1 MTGRILA
8 GVAAFVLSTPLAIA
22 GGDTMRAIR
31 MHERGGPEV
40 LRLERVPIPVPA
52 AGEVRLRVV
61 AAGVNP
67 IDWKIREG
75 AYGRPKKPFDEPR
88 IPGFDVAGTID
99 VLGEGVKG
107 YRAGDAVIASLQNAK
122 QGGYAE
128 YVVVSADDIAPK
140 PKTWTFEQAAG
151 LPTVGVT
158 TWRFLIEQG
167 ALAKGERVLVQGG
180 AGGVGS
186 IGVQVAKARGAHV
199 IATASAGNFDY
210 LKSIGADELID
221 YTAGPFEARVAP
233 PVDLVFDTVG
243 GEVAKRSIAVVRPG
257 GRLVTIAALPD
268 AAACAAAQIRC
279 VGATPRAGAFGPEL
293 RQVVTLAD
301 EGRLTLNVERVFP
314 LEEAAAAQEL
324 NRAGHTRGKIVI
336 RVAP

>member
-1 MTGRILA
+1 MRSVFA
-8 GVAAFVLSTPLAIA
+8 VAAALVLSMPGAQA
-22 GGDTMRAIR
+22 GDGTMRAIR
-31 MHERGGPEV
+31 MHVRGGPEV
-40 LRLERVPIPVPA
+40 LRLEQVPIPVPS
-52 AGEVRLRVV
+52 AGEVRIRVV

-75 AYGRPKKPFDEPR
+75 AYGAPKQPFEVPR

-99 VLGEGVKG
+99 ARGEGAEAF
-107 YRAGDAVIASLQNAK
+107 RIGDAVIASLQNAQ

-128 YVVVSADDIAPK
+128 YVVVQAADVAHK
-140 PKTWTFEQAAG
+140 PKEWTFEQAAG

-167 ALAKGERVLVQGG
+167 ALQKGERVLVQGG

-186 IGVQVAKARGAHV
+186 VGVQVAKAHGAYV
-199 IATASAGNFDY
+199 IATSSAGNFEY

-233 PVDLVFDTVG
+233 PVDIVFDTVG

-279 VGATPRAGAFGPEL
+279 VGATPRAGAFGPQL
-293 RQVVTLAD
+293 SQVVALAD
-301 EGRLTLNVERVFP
+301 EGKLAVNVERVFP

-324 NRAGHTRGKIVI
+324 NRQGHVRGKIVI

>member
-1 MTGRILA
+1 MMGRVLA
-8 GVAAFVLSTPLAIA
+8 GAAALVLSLPCAPA
-22 GGDTMRAIR
+22 QGDTMRAIR

-40 LRLERVPIPVPA
+40 LRLERIPIPVPG
-52 AGEVRLRVV
+52 AGEVRIRVV

-75 AYGRPKKPFDEPR
+75 AYGNPKKPFEVPR

-99 VLGEGVKG
+99 VPGEGVDG
-107 YRAGDAVIASLQNAK
+107 FRAGDAVIASLQNAR

-128 YVVVSADDIAPK
+128 YVVVSAADIARK
-140 PKTWTFEQAAG
+140 PKAWTFEQAAG

-167 ALAKGERVLVQGG
+167 ALQEGERVLVQGG

-186 IGVQVAKARGAHV
+186 VGVQVAKARGAHV
-199 IATASAGNFDY
+199 LATASAGNLGY
-210 LKSIGADELID
+210 LKSIGTDEPID

-243 GEVAKRSIAVVRPG
+243 GDVAKRSIAVVRPG

-268 AAACAAAQIRC
+268 AAACAAAKIRC

-293 RQVVTLAD
+293 AQVVALAD
-301 EGRLTLNVERVFP
+301 EGRITLNVERVFP

-324 NRAGHTRGKIVI
+324 NRQGHVRGKVVI

>member
-1 MTGRILA
+1 MIRSFLA
-8 GVAAFVLSTPLAIA
+8 GAAALVLAMPFAQA
-22 GGDTMRAIR
+22 GDDTMRAIR
-31 MHERGGPEV
+31 MHVRGGPEV
-40 LRLERVPIPVPA
+40 LRLEQVPIPVPS
-52 AGEVRLRVV
+52 AGEVRIRVV

-75 AYGRPKKPFDEPR
+75 AYGSPKQPFEVPR
-88 IPGFDVAGTID
+88 IPGFDVAGTLD
-99 VLGEGVKG
+99 TLGEGVTEF
-107 YRAGDAVIASLQNAK
+107 RAGDAVIASLQNAK

-128 YVVVSADDIAPK
+128 YVVVSAADIAHK
-140 PKTWTFEQAAG
+140 PKEWTFEQAAG

-158 TWRFLIEQG
+158 TWRFLVEQG
-167 ALAKGERVLVQGG
+167 ALQKGERVLVQGG

-186 IGVQVAKARGAHV
+186 IGVQVAKAYGAHV
-199 IATASAGNFDY
+199 IATSSAGNFDY

-233 PVDLVFDTVG
+233 PVDIVFDTVG

-293 RQVVTLAD
+293 AQVVALAD
-301 EGRLTLNVERVFP
+301 EGKLAVNVERVFP
-314 LEEAAAAQEL
+314 LDQAAAAQEL
-324 NRAGHTRGKIVI
+324 NRQGHVRGKIVI
-336 RVAP
+336 RVVP